1 MTPNDKLDLQVSEEQ
16 DGSAVVKM
24 PAGESPDDNRNDT
37 GDDKTL
43 SNIDDDNDDDDGD
56 DGSVDPE
63 REAIREARREERKLK
78 K

>member
-24 PAGESPDDNRNDT
+24 PAGESPDDNRNDA

-43 SNIDDDNDDDDGD
+43 SNTA
-56 DGSVDPE
+56 
-63 REAIREARREERKLK
+63 REVLK
-78 K
+78 ICKSQQSS